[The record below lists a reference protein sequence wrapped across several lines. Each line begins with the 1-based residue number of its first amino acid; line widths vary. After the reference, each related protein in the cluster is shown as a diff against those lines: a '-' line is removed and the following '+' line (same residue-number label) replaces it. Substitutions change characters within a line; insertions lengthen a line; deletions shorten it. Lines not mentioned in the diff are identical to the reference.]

1 MKAEV
6 GPDRVQGP
14 GVGSVQ
20 TRAKGAAVLLSHPS
34 GNANVRQTLD
44 GLCEAD
50 LLGEYVTF
58 FMTARGNIF
67 DRLAK
72 LPGGSEFERRRFPD
86 FMAGKCAQKPWPE
99 LLRLV
104 GQKLGIRSLVQHQT
118 GFVCPDRNNIR
129 LGRFA
134 AQRIAKAGRNL
145 RGVYCYEDAALEA
158 FSEAKRLGICTIY
171 DLPTGYWRAKKDLFE
186 EERVREP
193 VWSQL
198 LPALEDNEAKL
209 ERKERELE
217 LADLVIT
224 ASSFTNKTL
233 EKFCGC
239 LPTTATIPYGAPARY
254 SRRDPS
260 SASRDSKLRCL
271 FVGSLSQQ
279 KGLSYLFEAVRTA
292 DAPLELTVVGRSG
305 RRDFAPLNKE
315 LQAATYISS
324 LPNSEVLELMAR
336 HDVLIFPTLFDGFG
350 LVMLEAMSQGC
361 VVIAST
367 NCGAPD
373 VIDDGQDGFVVPIR
387 DARAIADRLEILH
400 GDRDRLA
407 SMSNLAQRKAQ
418 TLSWEVYRH
427 GVVSAVRK
435 ALACS

>member
-1 MKAEV
+1 
-6 GPDRVQGP
+6 
-14 GVGSVQ
+14 
-20 TRAKGAAVLLSHPS
+20 
-34 GNANVRQTLD
+34 VRQALD

-72 LPGGSEFERRRFPD
+72 LPGASEFERRRFPEHI
-86 FMAGKCAQKPWPE
+86 AANCAQKPWPE

-104 GQKLGIRSLVQHQT
+104 GQKLGMRLLVQHQT

-129 LGRFA
+129 LGCFA
-134 AQRIAKAGRNL
+134 AKRIAKSRAGL

-158 FSEAKRLGICTIY
+158 FLEARRVGICTIY

-186 EERVREP
+186 EERVHEP

-217 LADLVIT
+217 LADFVIT

-233 EKFCGC
+233 DQFSGR
-239 LPTTATIPYGAPARY
+239 LPKTATIPYGAPARC
-254 SRRDPS
+254 SRRDLS
-260 SASRDSKLRCL
+260 RSSRDSKLRCL

-279 KGLSYLFEAVRTA
+279 KGLSYLFEAVKTA

-305 RRDFAPLNKE
+305 CRDFAPLNKE
-315 LQAATYISS
+315 LSAATYYPS
-324 LPNSEVLELMAR
+324 LPNSGVLELMAN

-350 LVMLEAMSQGC
+350 LVILEAMSQGC

-373 VIDDGQDGFVVPIR
+373 VIHDGQDGFVVPIR
-387 DARAIADRLEILH
+387 DPRAIADRLEILH
-400 GDRDRLA
+400 GNRDRLA
-407 SMSNLAQRKAQ
+407 SMSDFAQRKAQ
-418 TLSWEVYRH
+418 ALTWEVYRH
-427 GVVSAVRK
+427 SIVSAVRE